1 MALLLSRRPSP
12 QYCQRLSAAPSVS
25 MPIIPSLLRMP
36 TLRGNAA
43 LFGIRL
49 FRDRLEPDYVLRLPQ
64 LALEWISTLAQLG
77 KTGSFWQMSIA

>member
-1 MALLLSRRPSP
+1 MNLFRSEEHAPNWSLYDPE
-12 QYCQRLSAAPSVS
+12 SADGI
-25 MPIIPSLLRMP
+25 MPLKDY
-36 TLRGNAA
+36 AA

-77 KTGSFWQMSIA
+77 KTGSFWQLGIA